1 VSRVVGEQV
10 SREEPATKRA
20 RSPRPHENLD
30 AWRVS
35 KDLAQETY
43 RVTGSFPREEAY
55 GLTAQLRRAA
65 ASIPANIAEGT
76 ARRGDQETRQFL
88 TIARGSLSELGTFL
102 ALSARFGFVSKNSFE
117 TLMRT
122 CGRAGA
128 LLNGMIRK

>member
-1 VSRVVGEQV
+1 M
-10 SREEPATKRA
+10 
-20 RSPRPHENLD
+20 
-30 AWRVS
+30 
-35 KDLAQETY
+35 DLAQEIY

-88 TIARGSLSELGTFL
+88 TIARGSLSELETFL
-102 ALSARFGFVSKNSFE
+102 ALSARLGFVSKNSFE

-122 CGRAGA
+122 CGRVGA